1 MKAPRCL
8 KIYDAVMRRVGAS
21 GLPAGAKVL
30 DAPCGDGEISM
41 ALAKA
46 GFEVSGVDI
55 VDELT
60 PEARAALGGRFR
72 ISDLTGK
79 LPWPDASFDLVVSIE
94 GIEHLEN
101 AFAFAREANR
111 VCRPGG
117 IFIVTTPNTI
127 SIRSRVRFFGSGLYL
142 SDPRPLNEASRHPLH
157 HVGLKTF
164 SELRYILQTSGF
176 DIFDVQPTHVKPI
189 SYAYG
194 FLAPWMWLYTLIA
207 FRKERDEG
215 QRERNREI
223 RRAQSSRAVLFGE
236 NILIAARKIEQ
247 LNPVA

>member
-8 KIYDAVMRRVGAS
+8 KIYDAVVRRAGAL
-21 GLPAGAKVL
+21 GLPVGAKVL
-30 DAPCGDGEISM
+30 DAPCGDGEIAIM
-41 ALAKA
+41 LARS

-55 VDELT
+55 VNELT
-60 PEARAALGGRFR
+60 PEAREALGGRFQ
-72 ISDLTGK
+72 IGDLTSK

-101 AFAFAREANR
+101 AFVFAREVNR

-117 IFIVTTPNTI
+117 FFIVTTPNTI
-127 SIRSRVRFFGSGLYL
+127 SIRSRVRFFGSGFYL
-142 SDPRPLNEASRHPLH
+142 SDPRPLNEASPHTLH

-164 SELRYILQTSGF
+164 SELRYILQISGF

-207 FRKERDEG
+207 FRKERDAG
-215 QRERNREI
+215 QRARNKEI
-223 RRAQSSRAVLFGE
+223 RRAQSSRAILFGE
-236 NILIAARKIEQ
+236 NILVAARKIE
-247 LNPVA
+247 